1 MQINRRFSSFW
12 QVAQARCR
20 LGKVAQAGF
29 QSHLPLAGAS
39 CAVKNLCNCAWR
51 PCWLPL
57 QESARIHALTSLSF
71 TVFPP
76 PHFILAC
83 RNQGEVQIPQT
94 QGWMGKWVC
103 GSLLGLRL

>member
-39 CAVKNLCNCAWR
+39 CAVKTYATVRGGPVGFLSKS
-51 PCWLPL
+51 LPG
-57 QESARIHALTSLSF
+57 F
-71 TVFPP
+71 T
-76 PHFILAC
+76 H
-83 RNQGEVQIPQT
+83 
-94 QGWMGKWVC
+94 
-103 GSLLGLRL
+103 